1 MKKFVVDEN
10 WTVFADLAEVS
21 EIRAIEK
28 TVDVIINDSGHY
40 LVVYGGKSHADAAE
54 FAERLAA
61 EVDAAK
67 EAHIAKLL
75 KQNGEESEKHALK
88 FIADNSEKPITDIH
102 GKTIEPFQI
111 AALYINE
118 LGDVRAILSENDI
131 VTLNRNINI
140 DELAKF
146 CNLYT
151 VDDFKLYVDPGYVKK
166 VFIDCDCRGN
176 IVVFVMIYDFDLA
189 AGIYDEF
196 YNAVK
201 KLEKLK
207 KDFNL

>member
-1 MKKFVVDEN
+1 MKHFKLKDDSVRTKLHLVDTIFNSINCVKIFVNGCGHDVYFGAN
-10 WTVFADLAEVS
+10 AE
-21 EIRAIEK
+21 
-28 TVDVIINDSGHY
+28 
-40 LVVYGGKSHADAAE
+40 E
-54 FAERLAA
+54 FAEKLAA
-61 EVDAAK
+61 EVDAA
-67 EAHIAKLL
+67 EDAHIAKLL

-88 FIADNSEKPITDIH
+88 FIADNSEKPITDIC
-102 GKTIEPFQI
+102 GKTIDQNKI

-118 LGDVRAILSENDI
+118 LGDVRAILGNDDI

-176 IVVFVMIYDFDLA
+176 IVIFVQIYDFDLA
-189 AGIYDEF
+189 AETFADVYD
-196 YNAVK
+196 NVK
-201 KLEKLK
+201 KIEKLK